1 MMENLDKRTNDLSYE
16 VIGAA
21 IEVHKILGPGL
32 LESVYED
39 ALCIEF
45 ADRNIIFERQKE
57 ITIQY
62 KGRPIG
68 KGYVDILVDRCIV
81 LELKAVDNLL
91 PVHTA
96 QIMTYLKI
104 TQLRLGLLINFNSH
118 LLKKSIKRIIL

>member
-39 ALCIEF
+39 ALCIELI
-45 ADRNIIFERQKE
+45 DRKINFERQKE
-57 ITIQY
+57 IAIQY
-62 KGRPIG
+62 KSRPIG
-68 KGYVDILVDRCIV
+68 NGYVDILVDKCLV
-81 LELKAVDNLL
+81 VELKAVEHLL

-96 QIMTYLKI
+96 QVMTYLKI
-104 TQLRLGLLINFNSH
+104 TNFRLG
-118 LLKKSIKRIIL
+118 